1 MKKLILILSMI
12 CMLGAIAIGVMNK
25 KFLADTTRA
34 LAQTKDSVRS
44 VTQDLGV
51 QEDERDGLKE
61 SESQARDRKNQASA
75 AVDEVQQSLKL
86 VQRKVDDQKEK
97 LEGIEIEQREI
108 DMAVKRVFPDGQFQ
122 SPDDLRMILNMLQDT
137 LTSNQNAV
145 NSLDMEL
152 QKLLAQRQVEMGKV
166 GEEESYQLDR
176 RTKIVLANLEATV
189 IAVNNDWGFVMV
201 NAGRVHGVEPNAS
214 LLVKRGNVRVARLRI
229 LNLQD
234 NVCVC
239 DVVKGSVNRGVTVD
253 AGDRVIFEDTF

>member
-1 MKKLILILSMI
+1 MI

-25 KFLADTTRA
+25 NFLAKVNRD
-34 LAQTKDSVRS
+34 LGETKDQVRS
-44 VTQDLGV
+44 VTQELGEK
-51 QEDERDGLKE
+51 EDERDGLKE
-61 SESQARDRKNQASA
+61 SESQARDVKNQASA
-75 AVDEVQQSLKL
+75 AVDEVQQSLKI

-108 DMAVKRVFPDGQFQ
+108 DMAVKRVFPDGNIQ
-122 SPDDLRMILNMLQDT
+122 SPDDLRMILTMLQDT

-145 NSLDMEL
+145 NTLDMEL
-152 QKLLAQRQVEMGKV
+152 QKLLAQRQVELGKV

-176 RTKIVLANLEATV
+176 RTKILLANLEATV

-214 LLVKRGNVRVARLRI
+214 LLVKRGNARIARLRI

-239 DVVKGSVNRGVTVD
+239 DVVKGSLVRGMTID